1 MPEESIVMGN
11 RVERVLAYLV
21 AVVIVISLGCF
32 IALMSAVSAGLD
44 PRDFSSGV
52 WAWVTMLP
60 LISLPIGFGLIVALL
75 IVSAVRRSRAAKHA
89 GG

>member
-1 MPEESIVMGN
+1 MG
-11 RVERVLAYLV
+11 
-21 AVVIVISLGCF
+21 
-32 IALMSAVSAGLD
+32 VSAGLA
-44 PRDFSSGV
+44 PREFTSGV

>member
-1 MPEESIVMGN
+1 MSN
-11 RVERVLAYLV
+11 RVERVLAYAV
-21 AVVIVISLGCF
+21 AVVIVVSLGCF
-32 IALMSAVSAGLD
+32 VALMSGVSAGLD
-44 PRDFSSGV
+44 PREITSGI

-75 IVSAVRRSRAAKHA
+75 VTSAVRRSRAAKHA

>member
-1 MPEESIVMGN
+1 MSN
-11 RVERVLAYLV
+11 RVERVLAYAV
-21 AVVIVISLGCF
+21 AVVIVVSLACF
-32 IALMSAVSAGLD
+32 VALMSGVSAGLD
-44 PRDFSSGV
+44 PREFTSGI
-52 WAWVTMLP
+52 WAWITMLP

>member
-1 MPEESIVMGN
+1 MREESIVMGN
-11 RVERVLAYLV
+11 RAERVLAYFV
-21 AVVIVISLGCF
+21 AVVIVISLASF
-32 IALMSAVSAGLD
+32 VALLSAVAAGRD
-44 PRDFSSGV
+44 PREFTSGI

-75 IVSAVRRSRAAKHA
+75 IVSAVRRSRAATYA